1 MSIVR
6 EYLRPLI
13 SGYQDPIIIGYVGL
27 LVAILWAGW
36 RLTSRIEDKHKRI
49 FWRSGVLAVAFAP
62 GFFGAGHG
70 GTITPALMSAML
82 VFLHANWEDS
92 GVLLG
97 VLFLFA
103 IGPILATWLIIYFAW
118 RSVGWFRR
126 AR

>member
-1 MSIVR
+1 MGIQ
-6 EYLRPLI
+6 Y
-13 SGYQDPIIIGYVGL
+13 PITIGYVI
-27 LVAILWAGW
+27 LVVVILCVGW
-36 RLTSRIEDKHKRI
+36 ILTRRIEDKHQRI

-70 GTITPALMSAML
+70 GTITPALLSAML

-103 IGPILATWLIIYFAW
+103 IGPILATWFIIYFAW
-118 RSVGWFRR
+118 RYLHFLLQGISSME
-126 AR
+126 

>member
-1 MSIVR
+1 MSIVWG
-6 EYLRPLI
+6 YLRHLI
-13 SGYQDPIIIGYVGL
+13 YDDQYPIIIGYL
-27 LVAILWAGW
+27 ILVVVILCLSW
-36 RLTSRIEDKHKRI
+36 RLTSRIEDKGKRVL
-49 FWRSGVLAVAFAP
+49 WRSGVLAVAFAP